1 MGAMRGPKDEDKA
14 TAEVRK
20 RPKFEGR
27 RSVLVVL
34 TNCKCLY

>member
-1 MGAMRGPKDEDKA
+1 MRGPKEEDEA

-34 TNCKCLY
+34 TNFKCLC